1 MRELLIMKQTTR
13 TLSIYSSDTAGTASM
28 LYELGGMTVIHDA
41 SGCNSTYS
49 THDEP
54 RWYQMDSMIY
64 ISGLTETDVILGND
78 ERLIEDVCKAAKELS
93 PRFITLAV
101 SPMPVMTGTDLDA
114 IADEIRERTLLPV
127 FPIHTNG
134 MNSYLKGASD
144 SLLAFLQYFCK
155 ENVEKTVRPSVN
167 IIGATPLD
175 FSINGTVESI
185 RKFLMEEGFDVIS
198 CMSMGSSFEEII
210 SAGKAQVNLV
220 ISSCGLAAAKYLF
233 RQFHTPF
240 VTGVPLGKRYAGHL
254 AQELR
259 KAIKNGEN
267 SFSCLYDRSIPQEKE
282 NAPAVIHESI
292 FASSLACALEK
303 DLSIPANVIVPE
315 ELQISLYRKDADIV
329 AECEDSLREILTH
342 TGTLIADPFYQV
354 LISENQSFIPLPH
367 EAFSGRCFRR
377 ANKVLAARD
386 LSQWRDI
393 LC

>member
-93 PRFITLAV
+93 PRFITLAA

-114 IADEIRERTLLPV
+114 IADEIRARTLLPV

-144 SLLAFLQYFCK
+144 SLLAFLQYFCR
-155 ENVEKTVRPSVN
+155 ENVEKTLRPSVN

-175 FSINGTVESI
+175 FSINGTMENI

-220 ISSCGLAAAKYLF
+220 ISSCGLAAAEFLSDRF
-233 RQFHTPF
+233 RTPY
-240 VTGVPLGKRYAGHL
+240 VTGVPLGKMYAKHI

-259 KAIKNGEN
+259 KAIRTGEN
-267 SFSCLYDRSIPQEKE
+267 SFSCLYDRSIPEKRE
-282 NAPAVIHESI
+282 KAPAVIHESI

-303 DLSIPANVIVPE
+303 ELSIPSNVILPE
-315 ELQISLYRKDADIV
+315 ELKPSLYRKDADMI
-329 AECEDSLREILTH
+329 AECEDSLRKILAK
-342 TGTLIADPFYQV
+342 TGTLIADPFYKAV
-354 LISENQSFIPLPH
+354 IPENQPFIPLPH

-377 ANKVLAARD
+377 ENKVLAARE
-386 LSQWRDI
+386 LLQWRDI

>member
-1 MRELLIMKQTTR
+1 MKQTTR

-78 ERLIEDVCKAAKELS
+78 ERLVNDVCRAAKELS
-93 PRFITLAV
+93 PRFITLAA

-114 IADEIRERTLLPV
+114 IAGEIRERTLLPV

-134 MNSYLKGASD
+134 MNCYLKGASD
-144 SLLAFLQYFCK
+144 SLLAFLQYFCR
-155 ENVEKTVRPSVN
+155 EDVEKTLRPSVN

-210 SAGKAQVNLV
+210 SAGRAQVNLV
-220 ISSCGLAAAKYLF
+220 ISSCGLASAEFLREK
-233 RQFHTPF
+233 FHTPF
-240 VTGVPLGKRYAGHL
+240 VTGVPLGKTYAKNL
-254 AQELR
+254 VQELK
-259 KAIKNGEN
+259 KAIRTGEN
-267 SFSCLYDRSIPQEKE
+267 SFSCLYDRTIPEERKKV
-282 NAPAVIHESI
+282 PAIIHESI
-292 FASSLACALEK
+292 FASSLSCALEK
-303 DLSIPANVIVPE
+303 DFSIPSTVIVPE
-315 ELQISLYRKDADIV
+315 ELNISLYRKDGDI
-329 AECEDSLREILTH
+329 AARCEDSLREILSR
-342 TGTLIADPFYQV
+342 TGTVIADPFYRAV
-354 LISENQSFIPLPH
+354 ISENQSFISLPH

-377 ANKVLAARD
+377 ENKVLAARE
-386 LSQWRDI
+386 LLQWRDI